1 VLIVEDDEGVRRFAK
16 KALDANGY
24 VIFES
29 PNALDALSLFDREKA
44 NFDLV
49 LSDVVLPD
57 INGLQFVDKL
67 MARDPD
73 LSVILCSGYAN
84 VNSLW
89 PLINERDFRF
99 IKKPFSAYELLRAIK
114 EVISS
119 KKSKIGTK

>member
-1 VLIVEDDEGVRRFAK
+1 MGQAIMNLVV
-16 KALDANGY
+16 
-24 VIFES
+24 
-29 PNALDALSLFDREKA
+29 NARDSI
-44 NFDLV
+44 FDLV

-67 MARDPD
+67 LARNPY

-99 IKKPFSAYELLRAIK
+99 IKKPFSLYELLWALE

-119 KKSKIGTK
+119 KKAKLEQIDI